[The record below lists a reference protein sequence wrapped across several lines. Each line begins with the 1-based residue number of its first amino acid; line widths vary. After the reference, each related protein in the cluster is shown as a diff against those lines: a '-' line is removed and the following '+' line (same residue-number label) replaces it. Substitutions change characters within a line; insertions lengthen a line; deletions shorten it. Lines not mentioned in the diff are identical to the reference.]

1 MLTTVCCINLP
12 PNSDE
17 VRESYITYR
26 TINLKKPMKGIEIYF
41 SLTNIHLRVIFTEQ
55 TLNPVGIKNKN
66 LIGYKTE
73 TLGGEPFKTG
83 KQILRL

>member
-1 MLTTVCCINLP
+1 
-12 PNSDE
+12 
-17 VRESYITYR
+17 
-26 TINLKKPMKGIEIYF
+26 MKGLEIYF